1 VSTGAYSGAHLRLH
15 RSATG
20 RAPAIRPPEVDEIR
34 SRRLVERRLSIEF
47 IALMA
52 ATLVVTVWLVIA
64 HVCPIVQRNLPWSTD
79 ATTLA
84 VVDRIIRA
92 ESNGNAYAK
101 NPRSSATGPGQF
113 IDQTW
118 LETIRTHR
126 RDLVVGRTDAEL
138 LEMRSNTILV
148 REMVARTVERN
159 TMTFKKRGLPATVG
173 TLYLAHFAGS
183 AGAVALLTV
192 ADDVDAASVMAK
204 ADSTGKSTREKL
216 VKANPFLDKLTVGDL
231 KSWADRK
238 MRS

>member
-1 VSTGAYSGAHLRLH
+1 VSTGAYSGAHLGYRG
-15 RSATG
+15 ATG
-20 RAPAIRPPEVDEIR
+20 RAPAIRPPEPDEIR
-34 SRRLVERRLSIEF
+34 ARIRAERKITIEL

-52 ATLVVTVWLVIA
+52 ATLVVAVWVGVA
-64 HVCPIVQRNLPWSTD
+64 HIYPLVQRNLPWSTD
-79 ATTLA
+79 TTTLA

-101 NPRSSATGPGQF
+101 NLRSSATGAGQF

-118 LETIRTHR
+118 LETIRAHR
-126 RDLVVGRTDAEL
+126 RDLVIGRTDAEL
-138 LEMRSNTILV
+138 LEMRSNTPLV

-159 TMTFKKRGLPATVG
+159 TMTLKKRGLPTTAG
-173 TLYLAHFAGS
+173 SLYLAHFAGS

-216 VKANPFLDKLTVGDL
+216 VKANPFLDKLTVRDL
-231 KSWADRK
+231 KSWADRR

>member
-1 VSTGAYSGAHLRLH
+1 
-15 RSATG
+15 
-20 RAPAIRPPEVDEIR
+20 
-34 SRRLVERRLSIEF
+34 
-47 IALMA
+47 MA
-52 ATLVVTVWLVIA
+52 ATLVVTVWLGIA
-64 HVCPIVQRNLPWSTD
+64 HVAPLVQRNLPWSSTD

-101 NPRSSATGPGQF
+101 NIRSSATGAGQF

-126 RDLVVGRTDAEL
+126 RDLVIGRTDAEL
-138 LEMRSNTILV
+138 LEMRTNTVLV

-159 TMTFKKRGLPATVG
+159 TTMFKKRGLPATAS

-192 ADDVDAASVMAK
+192 SDDVDAASVMAK

>member
-1 VSTGAYSGAHLRLH
+1 MSTGAYSGAHLRLH

-20 RAPAIRPPEVDEIR
+20 RAPAIRPPEPDEIR
-34 SRRLVERRLSIEF
+34 SRTFVERRLSIELV
-47 IALMA
+47 ALIA
-52 ATLVVTVWLVIA
+52 ATLVVTVWLGIT
-64 HVCPIVQRNLPWSTD
+64 HVYPLVQRNLPWSTD

-92 ESNGNAYAK
+92 ESNGNPYAK
-101 NPRSSATGPGQF
+101 NVRSSATGPGQF

-138 LEMRSNTILV
+138 LEMRSNTVLV

-159 TMTFKKRGLPATVG
+159 TVTFKKRGLPTTAG

-192 ADDVDAASVMAK
+192 SDDVDAASVMAK
-204 ADSTGKSTREKL
+204 ADSTGRSTREKL
-216 VKANPFLDKLTVGDL
+216 VKANPFLEKLTVGDL